1 MDLEERLQA
10 AVLRAYD
17 SAGVRPSPSEVMA
30 LAKVYVRWADGPDE
44 LMVAKVEDQLGA
56 YLRGSAGTRAWDV
69 KTWN

>member
-1 MDLEERLQA
+1 MDLEQRLQA

-17 SAGVRPSPSEVMA
+17 SAGVRPSPSEVLA

-56 YLRGSAGTRAWDV
+56 YLRGSCPERAWEA